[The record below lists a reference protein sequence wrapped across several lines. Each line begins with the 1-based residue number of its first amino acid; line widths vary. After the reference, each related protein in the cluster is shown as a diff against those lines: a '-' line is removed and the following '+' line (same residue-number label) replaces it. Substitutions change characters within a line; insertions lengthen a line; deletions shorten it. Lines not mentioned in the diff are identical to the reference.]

1 MEEYIMNK
9 DFNILIKDGKA
20 FMIDKN
26 VVVYDIDK
34 LQNKITR
41 AIEILESPAYN
52 EQMLCENMDKAIEIL
67 KENKE

>member
-9 DFNILIKDGKA
+9 DFNILIKDGKT

-26 VVVYDIDK
+26 VVVYDIDN
-34 LQNKITR
+34 LQNKINR
-41 AIEILESPAYN
+41 AIEILESPAYD
-52 EQMLCENMDKAIEIL
+52 EQMLCKNMDKAIEIL

>member
-9 DFNILIKDGKA
+9 EFNILIKDGKT

-26 VVVYDIDK
+26 TIVYDIDK
-34 LQNKITR
+34 LQNKINR
-41 AIEILESPAYN
+41 AIEILESPTYN

>member
-9 DFNILIKDGKA
+9 DFNILIKDGKT

-26 VVVYDIDK
+26 VVIYDIDN
-34 LQNKITR
+34 LQNKINR
-41 AIEILESPAYN
+41 AIEILESPAYD
-52 EQMLCENMDKAIEIL
+52 EQMLCKNMDKAIEIL

>member
-9 DFNILIKDGKA
+9 DFNILIKDGKT

-34 LQNKITR
+34 LQSKITR

-52 EQMLCENMDKAIEIL
+52 EETLCKNIDKAIEIL
-67 KENKE
+67 KENK

>member
-1 MEEYIMNK
+1 MNK

-26 VVVYDIDK
+26 VIVYDIDK

-41 AIEILESPAYN
+41 AIEIL
-52 EQMLCENMDKAIEIL
+52 KG
-67 KENKE
+67 NK